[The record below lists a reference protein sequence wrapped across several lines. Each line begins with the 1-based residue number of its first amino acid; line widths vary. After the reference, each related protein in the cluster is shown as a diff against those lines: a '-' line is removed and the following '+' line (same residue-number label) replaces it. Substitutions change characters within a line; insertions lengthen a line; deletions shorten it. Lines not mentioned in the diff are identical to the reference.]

1 MSDLTLPSTLSTR
14 IAFSDE
20 QAMLL
25 DSATAFCRERSPSAA
40 VRQRLATDTGFDA
53 GLWQEIGSLG
63 WAGIAVPERFGGSGL
78 TLGHTA
84 VIAEPMGRHLL
95 ATPFGSSQLAIQGL
109 LAGGSAA
116 QQAEWLP
123 RLAAGTAAS
132 VALFEDDGDWDLGRI
147 QARASVRGST
157 ATLQGAKT
165 LVVDGG
171 VAELLLVSVARDGAP
186 ALAVLPTAGLPA
198 GALQRETIVDETRR
212 SHRLVLDGLQ
222 LPASALITGAA
233 AGAALRAIQQA
244 ALLLAAAEA
253 AGGIAGV
260 LDVVVEYL
268 NTRTTFG
275 RKIGSYQGLKHPAA
289 DMLVGLERA
298 RSHVA
303 HAATLLAEG
312 QDAEIALRMA
322 KVEAG
327 DSFVFAGDRAVQF
340 HGGFGFTWDCD
351 AQLFL
356 RRALWLQPW
365 FGDAAHHRRRLADAL
380 LGPVAA

>member
-53 GLWQEIGSLG
+53 SLWQEIGSLG

-222 LPASALITGAA
+222 LPASALIDQLDMRALVHRCPVLHRPPPA
-233 AGAALRAIQQA
+233 PSRVAGGGPAHPAALRAGARQGRRA
-244 ALLLAAAEA
+244 SLPRT
-253 AGGIAGV
+253 AG
-260 LDVVVEYL
+260 L
-268 NTRTTFG
+268 RQ
-275 RKIGSYQGLKHPAA
+275 GSWRRRCKNQ
-289 DMLVGLERA
+289 
-298 RSHVA
+298 
-303 HAATLLAEG
+303 
-312 QDAEIALRMA
+312 ALRT
-322 KVEAG
+322 G
-327 DSFVFAGDRAVQF
+327 F
-340 HGGFGFTWDCD
+340 HQVVLGAC
-351 AQLFL
+351 
-356 RRALWLQPW
+356 RRATGRPPSRCSSNSSATSSTLTRW
-365 FGDAAHHRRRLADAL
+365 
-380 LGPVAA
+380 